1 MSIGKYS
8 NDRAFTLVEILVVM
22 VVMGLVIASVYSLSI
37 DTKQRSVTTE
47 AVVDIQQNL
56 RVAMDTLEQ
65 DIRMAGFLIPDD
77 QTAISS
83 APDDIA
89 QDTDDPADNSPN
101 IGTNVDSDGDGTATA
116 GAVFTLQTSSSQRV
130 YARVIDETFASP
142 TITLELEDGMF
153 DLFDSGDEIQVIRP
167 GTRADLG
174 NSWSVAGVSDAN
186 NEITISDGTY
196 TAGTVEAGDMV
207 VRKLV
212 GEGDPVANI
221 SYWLRPMPDG
231 SAGFQ
236 LMRSDGAADDVV
248 SSNIT
253 AIDLAYLDETG
264 AATATLE
271 DIRSIR
277 INISTGTDANNFS
290 DAKTRSLEK
299 VVAIRNVNG
308 D

>member
-1 MSIGKYS
+1 MSIGNYR
-8 NDRAFTLVEILVVM
+8 NQRAFTLVELLLVIVI
-22 VVMGLVIASVYSLSI
+22 MGLVITSVYSLSI

-47 AVVDIQQNL
+47 AVIDIQQNL
-56 RVAMDTLEQ
+56 RVAMETLEQ
-65 DIRMAGFLIPDD
+65 DIRMAGFLVPDD

-89 QDTDDPADNSPN
+89 QDTDADNSPD
-101 IGTNVDSDGDGTATA
+101 TDNVDSDGDGTATA
-116 GAVFTLQTSSSQRV
+116 GAVFAVQTSSSQRV
-130 YARVIDETFASP
+130 YARVVDEAFGSS

-153 DLFDSGDEIQVIRP
+153 DLFDADDEIQVIRP
-167 GTRADLG
+167 GTRAALG
-174 NSWSVAGVSDAN
+174 NNWKVAGVTIAN
-186 NEITISDGTY
+186 NEITISDSDY

-207 VRKLV
+207 VRKLA
-212 GEGDPVANI
+212 GEGDPVAI
-221 SYWLRPMPDG
+221 VSYWLRPMPDG
-231 SAGFQ
+231 TAGFQ

-264 AATATLE
+264 TATATLE

-277 INISTGTDANNFS
+277 INISTGTDANNIS
-290 DAKTRSLEK
+290 NAKTRRLEK